1 MEVFWYH
8 IIIPDLRN
16 LFQLTKKFRTLLQS
30 VTKNHLVHL
39 QNLKNQPN
47 LQILRQ
53 ELLQGKNKLTYHG
66 FASISLRLL
75 NVLGSECMKEHGWLK
90 TYPTGRGAVPWS
102 AYTVPLAWNQEP
114 DDQKQFS
121 IRGDTPPTGHLTVPG
136 VILGCHNW
144 QGCCHRGGKSLG
156 CCQTS
161 HNAQVSSTQQKS
173 VWPQISILLS

>member
-75 NVLGSECMKEHGWLK
+75 NVLGSNAWRSMADWRPTLLEEELYHGQLTLSHWLK
-90 TYPTGRGAVPWS
+90 IKGQMIKSSSQLGVIRPPQDIWQYLESFWGVTTDKGAVIEEVKAWDAAKHPIMPRS
-102 AYTVPLAWNQEP
+102 A
-114 DDQKQFS
+114 
-121 IRGDTPPTGHLTVPG
+121 PPNRNPSGPKYQY
-136 VILGCHNW
+136 C
-144 QGCCHRGGKSLG
+144 
-156 CCQTS
+156 
-161 HNAQVSSTQQKS
+161 
-173 VWPQISILLS
+173 